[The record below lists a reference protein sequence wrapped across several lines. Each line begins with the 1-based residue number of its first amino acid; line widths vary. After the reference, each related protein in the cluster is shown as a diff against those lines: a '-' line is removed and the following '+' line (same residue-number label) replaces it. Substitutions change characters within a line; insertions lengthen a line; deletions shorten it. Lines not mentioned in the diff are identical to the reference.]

1 MSVDEVERPAVGPVP
16 DVARVAGI
24 TRGLADLVSEHR
36 LARLCVA
43 AGGVS
48 WEIEGAAAVPVPAG
62 APPPA
67 VPAVGGPPAVPE
79 EPVPTHQD
87 VLAPLVGVFSRS
99 PAPDRPPYVEVGD
112 AVSPGQRIAHVEAM
126 RMRTDI
132 VAEHAGVLRE
142 VHAVDGEIVEFGQ
155 RLFTVGPA

>member
-1 MSVDEVERPAVGPVP
+1 VSVDEAELPAVGPGP
-16 DVARVAGI
+16 DVARVAEI
-24 TRGLADLVSEHR
+24 TRGLADLVREHR

-48 WEIEGAAAVPVPAG
+48 WEIEGAAVP

-67 VPAVGGPPAVPE
+67 PAIGGPPAVPE

-87 VLAPLVGVFSRS
+87 VLAPLVGVFARS
-99 PAPDRPPYVEVGD
+99 PARDRPPYVEVGD

-132 VAEHAGVLRE
+132 VAERAGVLRE

-155 RLFTVGPA
+155 RLATVGPA